1 MTSPDE
7 IAARLTKARA
17 DRAPISSLSAEI
29 DGFSLGAAYEVQR
42 LLRLESGQLSGWKLG
57 VTSRAKQAQVGVH
70 EPVRGHL
77 AAADALD
84 LGEPLVVA
92 ERIQPRCEPEI
103 VFVMGSDLS
112 GPSVTS
118 SAVLAATAS
127 VAVGIEVLD
136 SRYTDYKFTMPD
148 VVADNTSASRYLVG
162 SAVPAAGLDLRLI
175 GVVLEHNGEVVA
187 TAAGAAALG
196 HPAAAV
202 AWLVRSLAAENASIS
217 SGSRLTAV
225 NRPM

>member
-1 MTSPDE
+1 MTSPAVDPAE
-7 IAARLTKARA
+7 VAARLAKARA
-17 DRAPISSLSAEI
+17 DRAAIGSLSAE
-29 DGFSLGAAYEVQR
+29 FGAFDLATAYEVQR
-42 LLRLESGQLSGWKLG
+42 LLRREAGPLAGWKLG

-92 ERIQPRCEPEI
+92 RHIQPRCEPEI
-103 VFVMGSDLS
+103 VFIMGADLS

-136 SRYTDYKFTMPD
+136 SRYADYKFTMPD
-148 VVADNTSASRYLVG
+148 VVADNTSAGRYVVG
-162 SAVPAAGLDLRLI
+162 SAVPASRPR
-175 GVVLEHNGEVVA
+175 
-187 TAAGAAALG
+187 
-196 HPAAAV
+196 PAADRRGAR
-202 AWLVRSLAAENASIS
+202 AQRRGGGDRGGRRGARPSRGGGRLAGPLAGRRER
-217 SGSRLTAV
+217 GTAG
-225 NRPM
+225 R